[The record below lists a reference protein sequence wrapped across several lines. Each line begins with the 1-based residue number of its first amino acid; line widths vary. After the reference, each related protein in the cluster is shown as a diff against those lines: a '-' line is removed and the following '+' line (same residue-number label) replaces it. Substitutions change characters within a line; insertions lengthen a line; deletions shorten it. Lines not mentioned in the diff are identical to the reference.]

1 MGSLFL
7 ALVVALGLGGV
18 APGTD
23 LKDVHDPVEVV
34 RCDSLTVYYPRFRR
48 MDLATGSMPQKSDST
63 VIFCCAAAFTGEK
76 LTTFKH
82 SNIAGHH
89 VSGGTF
95 YEGFHCGPNN
105 GVFTWTPNGGWNYF
119 NFSHKNSRP
128 PLKKA
133 AEQGGMGFCQ
143 SLLFHN
149 GKQFKGCFKADR
161 PNRYRALCEIGG
173 RLCIVDCA
181 RSLPFG
187 SFLAGL
193 RKLGVRN
200 AIYCDMGRGWN
211 YSWYR
216 LPDGSVREIFPTPG
230 RFTTNWIVFYGE

>member
-105 GVFTWTPNGGWNYF
+105 GVFTWTPTGGWNYF

-128 PLKKA
+128 PLA
-133 AEQGGMGFCQ
+133 ITMLTPLSGDSAITCSPGTFSISSCLISECLLCGM
-143 SLLFHN
+143 
-149 GKQFKGCFKADR
+149 
-161 PNRYRALCEIGG
+161 
-173 RLCIVDCA
+173 
-181 RSLPFG
+181 
-187 SFLAGL
+187 
-193 RKLGVRN
+193 
-200 AIYCDMGRGWN
+200 
-211 YSWYR
+211 
-216 LPDGSVREIFPTPG
+216 
-230 RFTTNWIVFYGE
+230 